1 MLRPALIALVL
12 TLPLGAQAQSKQEDC
27 TYQGQVARAIQDAR
41 LARVKQEDVAA
52 HIAAQ
57 NPTWPA
63 QYNAAIPLMTPWVY
77 EQKRRDLR
85 KTDVGQLW
93 TELCMSQ

>member
-1 MLRPALIALVL
+1 MLRPALIALAL
-12 TLPLGAQAQSKQEDC
+12 TVPLTAQAQSKQEDC
-27 TYQGQVARAIQDAR
+27 TYQGQVVKAIQEAR
-41 LARVKQEDVAA
+41 LDRVKQEDVAA

-57 NPTWPA
+57 NPTWPD

-77 EQKRRDLR
+77 EQKRRELK

-93 TELCMSQ
+93 YQLCMSQ